1 MMKMLIPNQYYGKV
15 LDYSKA
21 SGKAAIIKAL
31 EHLTSDKVKNMWT
44 KIIKTSK
51 DCILNAK
58 TAAEQTNLDENGSK
72 SNGTSE
78 SEGGYEEIKEDHM
91 SEK

>member
-1 MMKMLIPNQYYGKV
+1 
-15 LDYSKA
+15 
-21 SGKAAIIKAL
+21 
-31 EHLTSDKVKNMWT
+31 MWT